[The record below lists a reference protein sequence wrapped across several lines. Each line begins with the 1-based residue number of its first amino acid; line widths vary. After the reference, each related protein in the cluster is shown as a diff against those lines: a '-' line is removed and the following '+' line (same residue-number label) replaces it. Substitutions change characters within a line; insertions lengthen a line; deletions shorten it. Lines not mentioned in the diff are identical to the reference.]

1 MGNLSSVSIFGFFA
15 NWSPFYMVAVLFVT
29 VVYFLTVTKWRHEI
43 PGNRPLKKSE
53 TILFIISMIL
63 MYLAKGSPIDLL
75 SHIIFSF
82 HMLQMAVLYLMVVP
96 LLYFAIPSY
105 LIDYIITRPYIRP
118 VFNAMTHPVFAIIFF
133 NGLFSIYHLP
143 LVLDYLKQS
152 ATLHSLFTILLF
164 IAAVMMWYPVF
175 NRTAIERKQLSGLQ
189 KLFYIFMIGVL
200 LTPSC
205 GLIIF
210 AQHPMYKTYTDPQA
224 WLGAMTL
231 CVPAGTLNSIMD
243 STNISGPQYFT
254 NMSPLEDQQTGGV
267 IMKVLQEIF
276 FAVMLFYVF
285 FNWRWSEGKD
295 EEATTQRS
303 LEARQKEQAY
313 FNQFR

>member
-1 MGNLSSVSIFGFFA
+1 MNNLSSVSIFGFFA
-15 NWSPFYMVAVLFVT
+15 NWSPFYLVALIFVT
-29 VVYFLTVTKWRHEI
+29 VVYFLTVTKWRRDI
-43 PGNRPLKKSE
+43 PGNRPLKRNE
-53 TILFIISMIL
+53 VVLFILSMVLLYIV
-63 MYLAKGSPIDLL
+63 KGSPVDLL

-82 HMLQMAVLYLMVVP
+82 HMLQMAILYLMIVP
-96 LLYFAIPSY
+96 LLFFAIPSY
-105 LIDYIITRPYIRP
+105 LIDYGVSRPYIKR
-118 VFNAMTHPVFAIIFF
+118 VFGAMTNPVFAIIFF

-143 LVLDYLKQS
+143 VVLDYLKQS
-152 ATLHSLFTILLF
+152 ATLHSLFTLLLF
-164 IAAVMMWYPVF
+164 VAAVLMWYPVF
-175 NRTAIERKQLSGLQ
+175 NRTELPRKQISGLQ

-210 AQHPMYKTYTDPQA
+210 SQHPMYQTYTDPKA
-224 WLGAMTL
+224 WLSAMTL
-231 CVPAGTLNSIMD
+231 CVPQGTLDSIM
-243 STNISGPQYFT
+243 STTNISGPQYFT

-267 IMKVLQEIF
+267 IMKVMQEIF

-285 FNWRWSEGKD
+285 FNWRWSEGRD